1 MFRKWQT
8 FPLLHTPPKHYA
20 TGEKFPF
27 VSTSQLRFFLFIG
40 NLNVRDKRMEWL
52 LQLYQITNW
61 ERERERKRENKTNK
75 ILLSLGGDQGW
86 FPHLVDIYIFPYPLC
101 RPKPLILHL
110 KAERFNKEIIKGLKF
125 KTQFK
130 PFWVV
135 TCSSSHCL

>member
-27 VSTSQLRFFLFIG
+27 VSTSQLRFLFIY
-40 NLNVRDKRMEWL
+40 RKFKCTRWL

-75 ILLSLGGDQGW
+75 ILLSLGGDQSW
-86 FPHLVDIYIFPYPLC
+86 FPHLGDIYIFPYPLC
-101 RPKPLILHL
+101 RPIPLILHL
-110 KAERFNKEIIKGLKF
+110 KAERFNKEIRIGLKF

>member
-1 MFRKWQT
+1 MT
-8 FPLLHTPPKHYA
+8 DI
-20 TGEKFPF
+20 PF
-27 VSTSQLRFFLFIG
+27 IAHPTKTLRNRRVVSFCLDLPITFFLFIG
-40 NLNVRDKRMEWL
+40 NLNAHDKRMEWL

-75 ILLSLGGDQGW
+75 ILLSLGGDQSW
-86 FPHLVDIYIFPYPLC
+86 FPHLGDIYIFPYPLC

-125 KTQFK
+125 KTKFK